1 MGRTG
6 KTVYKYDN
14 RGEIVDSYPSVIAT
28 AKHYG
33 VPQYLVYEWING
45 GGLIDGFRFSFS
57 GDGLRKQEEP
67 SGEKAAPWEVNGYFS
82 ITGWGKICM

>member
-6 KTVYKYDN
+6 KPVYLYGDK
-14 RGEIVDSYPSVIAT
+14 GEIVDSYPSVIAT

-45 GGLIDGFRFSFS
+45 GGSVDGFRYSFS

-67 SGEKAAPWEVNGYFS
+67 TAEKVAPWEVNGYFN
-82 ITGWGKICM
+82 INGWSQVCL